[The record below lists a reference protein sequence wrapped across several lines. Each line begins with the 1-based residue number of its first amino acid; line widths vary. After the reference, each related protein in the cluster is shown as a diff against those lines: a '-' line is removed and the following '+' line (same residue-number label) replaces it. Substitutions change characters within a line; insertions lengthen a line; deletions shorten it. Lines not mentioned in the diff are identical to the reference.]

1 MIFDLKYLIKVK
13 GEMGRKLAEV
23 MHLTLV
29 RVGAG
34 SGRWALV
41 LGSRRNISLRS
52 VSIL

>member
-13 GEMGRKLAEV
+13 GGVGRKLAEV

-29 RVGAG
+29 GVGVG
-34 SGRWALV
+34 SERWACSAGV
-41 LGSRRNISLRS
+41 QKEFSLRS